1 MKREVLRMERVT
13 YKKGDV
19 TLLRDFELNIAEG
32 EIVGLLPLNAYGLP
46 DFLQLLGENL
56 PLHDGYIYYKEKL
69 VDSWQHD
76 KQEGGKICIIQDKS
90 SLVGGQSV
98 LTNIFVLRHGFRQE
112 IIKKGL
118 LKQQLRP
125 FLDEIDADISMD
137 MLVEKLTVFERII
150 VEILRAVVGGYG
162 LIVLQEID
170 TLISGCELDK
180 LYEIMRYYTQKG
192 FAFLCISPHFE
203 ELERVCGRVA
213 VMSNGKVI
221 KVLLGDQMC
230 AEMLTGCAKEYQ
242 VMVRK
247 RLERQCTKQESD
259 KVLFEVKSLWGDY
272 IRNLNFTVEE
282 GECVV
287 LQSLDEKIFTD
298 LVSLFSGKTEKV
310 SGVFCLDGE
319 RTRINRNRDIAVIAE
334 QPTQSMLFY
343 GLNYMD
349 NLCFSMD
356 HRVKG
361 VWRNHK
367 VKHSIEQEYR
377 RMLGESV
384 FHKSLDELTEIEKYE
399 LVYARILLQKPKI
412 VFCIQPFKGADLRH
426 RIRIWELQEMLLR
439 KGIAVVI
446 LAVNMAD
453 ALSLADRVIR
463 IDTDMRKTEYGK
475 EDFGKLPVNVPWK
488 FLYDRNE
495 RK

>member
-13 YKKGDV
+13 YKEDDV

-46 DFLQLLGENL
+46 EFLQLLGENL
-56 PLHDGYIYYKEKL
+56 PLYDGYVYYKEKL
-69 VDSWQHD
+69 VDSWQD
-76 KQEGGKICIIQDKS
+76 TGRGCGRICIIQDKS

-112 IIKKGL
+112 IIRKRL
-118 LKQQLRP
+118 LKRQLRP
-125 FLDEIDADISMD
+125 F
-137 MLVEKLTVFERII
+137 LVEKLTVFERVI
-150 VEILRAVVGGYG
+150 VEILRAVVAGYG

-170 TLISGCELDK
+170 TLISDYELEK
-180 LYEIMRYYTQKG
+180 LYEIMRYYAKKG

-203 ELERVCGRVA
+203 ELARVCERVA

-221 KVLLGDQMC
+221 KVLFGEQMR
-230 AEMLTGCAKEYQ
+230 AEVLIGCAKEYH
-242 VMVRK
+242 VMVRR
-247 RLERQCTKQESD
+247 RLEGQRIKQESA
-259 KVLFEVKSLWGDY
+259 KLLFEVKSLWGNY
-272 IRNLNFTVEE
+272 IRNLNFTVAQ

-287 LQSLDEKIFTD
+287 LQSLNEKIFLD
-298 LVSLFSGKTEKV
+298 LVSLFSGETENF
-310 SGVFCLDGE
+310 SGVFYLEGK
-319 RTRINRNRDIAVIAE
+319 RTRLNNNREIAVIAE

-343 GLNYMD
+343 GMDYMD

-361 VWRNHK
+361 VWRSRK
-367 VKHSIEQEYR
+367 VKHSVEQEYR
-377 RMLGESV
+377 RMLGRSV
-384 FHKSLDELTEIEKYE
+384 FHKPLEELTEIEKYE

-426 RIRIWELQEMLLR
+426 RIRIWELQEMLLK

-463 IDTDMRKTEYGK
+463 IDTDTVKTEYGK
-475 EDFGKLPVNVPWK
+475 EDFGRLPVNVPWK
-488 FLYDRNE
+488 FLYDYDIE
-495 RK
+495 